1 MPQLT
6 EMMLYLDA
14 LIKIKTQLL
23 IAYST
28 IGGKTERRRKFEG
41 DREGESGEG
50 GGERR
55 EADRIEARQGITF
68 GCQSER

>member
-6 EMMLYLDA
+6 EMMLHLDA

-23 IAYST
+23 IAYSAT
-28 IGGKTERRRKFEG
+28 GGAKRQT
-41 DREGESGEG
+41 EGEGEE
-50 GGERR
+50 ERR
-55 EADRIEARQGITF
+55 EADSVEARQGITF

>member
-6 EMMLYLDA
+6 EMMLHLDA

-23 IAYST
+23 IAYSAT
-28 IGGKTERRRKFEG
+28 GGAKRETEEGRGGGKEM
-41 DREGESGEG
+41 EGE
-50 GGERR
+50 
-55 EADRIEARQGITF
+55 ADSVEARQGITF

>member
-6 EMMLYLDA
+6 EMMLHLDA

-23 IAYST
+23 IAYSAT
-28 IGGKTERRRKFEG
+28 GGAEIVTEGRGGGKEM
-41 DREGESGEG
+41 EGE
-50 GGERR
+50 
-55 EADRIEARQGITF
+55 ADSVEARQGITF